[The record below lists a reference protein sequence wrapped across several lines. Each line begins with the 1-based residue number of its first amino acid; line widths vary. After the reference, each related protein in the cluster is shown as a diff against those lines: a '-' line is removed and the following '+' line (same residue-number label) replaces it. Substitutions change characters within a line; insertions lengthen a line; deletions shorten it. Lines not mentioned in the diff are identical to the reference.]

1 MRKFAKSSALLV
13 LATVLCCPL
22 AAFSESCYS
31 VGGKVKMVNLSD
43 GITQSGTVKIDLT
56 NSSGDETFI
65 SKGQLVGTITG
76 PGPEYGT
83 TLLSHTAILKDG
95 SSFITNGDKAYITG
109 VRALNADGLACSFY
123 VQEYLTDITQGTG
136 FFENVE
142 SVDIL
147 ADGYISICLP
157 DENENKFVLS
167 GVCCLN

>member
-13 LATVLCCPL
+13 LATVLCCPP
-22 AAFSESCYS
+22 AAFSESCHS
-31 VGGKVKMVNLSD
+31 VGGKVKMVNLANE
-43 GITQSGTVKIDLT
+43 ITQTGTVKMALT
-56 NSSGDETFI
+56 NSNGDEVFN

-76 PGPEYGT
+76 RGDWGDT
-83 TLLSHTAILKDG
+83 FLSHTAILKDG
-95 SSFITNGDKAYITG
+95 SSFITNGDIASIIS
-109 VRALNADGLACSFY
+109 VRAFTPEGIPCSFY
-123 VQEYLTDITQGTG
+123 VQEKLTDITEGTG

-167 GVCCLN
+167 GTVCVN